1 MNRLRGTRCYLSGA
15 MDRAPD
21 RGVQWR
27 EDIKPFLHDMG
38 IITLDPCNKPIC
50 DFDEGPNFAK
60 VRSEYLENED
70 YDKVAEMMK
79 PVRAVDLRMTD
90 VADFLIVN
98 LDHDIFACGT
108 MEEIFLA
115 NRQKKPILIHSV
127 QGKKKISPWMF
138 GTIPHQMFFN
148 SWTELV
154 AYLHHINSDV
164 NIDNLKRWVF
174 FDFNY
179 QGCST

>member
-15 MDRAPD
+15 MDKAPD

-27 EDIKPFLHDMG
+27 VNLYPVLKGMG
-38 IITLDPCNKPIC
+38 VTILDPCNKPIS
-50 DFDEGPNFAK
+50 DFDEGPNFAN
-60 VRSEYLENED
+60 VRSEYLEKGD

-98 LDHDIFACGT
+98 LDLDIFACGT

-115 NRQKKPILIHSV
+115 NRQKKPILIHCP
-127 QGKKKISPWMF
+127 QGKKKLSPWLF
-138 GTIPHQMFFN
+138 GAIPHQMFFDTWRDLLN
-148 SWTELV
+148 YTH
-154 AYLHHINSDV
+154 Y
-164 NIDNLKRWVF
+164 IDKHKQILTLKRWVF
-174 FDFNY
+174 FDFNNR
-179 QGCST
+179 